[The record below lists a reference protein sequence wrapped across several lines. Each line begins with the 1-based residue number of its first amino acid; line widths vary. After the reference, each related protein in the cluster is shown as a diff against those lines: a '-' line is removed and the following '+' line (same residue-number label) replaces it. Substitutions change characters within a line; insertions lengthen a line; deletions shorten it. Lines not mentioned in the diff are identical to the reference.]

1 MIHKGQFIIHGGG
14 WACKNEW
21 VGSRSIRK
29 TRIRRAYQQ
38 WLANVIPRSLVSVFK
53 TSLPG
58 YLKLVNSL
66 SHRNISKWNRYWNVS
81 TFCSTDRN
89 GKWTFRT
96 SEQCPHRFSNQLSLP
111 VKRDLQRE
119 DKLNRKTALFRL
131 PSVAKKRCYFSSL
144 ISIHDVWNQNE
155 LSFA

>member
-29 TRIRRAYQQ
+29 TRMRRAYQQ
-38 WLANVIPRSLVSVFK
+38 WLANVIPRSLVSVLK

-58 YLKLVNSL
+58 HLKLVNSL

-81 TFCSTDRN
+81 TFCS
-89 GKWTFRT
+89 GYATF
-96 SEQCPHRFSNQLSLP
+96 LSHG
-111 VKRDLQRE
+111 
-119 DKLNRKTALFRL
+119 
-131 PSVAKKRCYFSSL
+131 KKREVNISHVRTVPSQIFKLIFSTREKRL
-144 ISIHDVWNQNE
+144 TTWRQVK
-155 LSFA
+155 